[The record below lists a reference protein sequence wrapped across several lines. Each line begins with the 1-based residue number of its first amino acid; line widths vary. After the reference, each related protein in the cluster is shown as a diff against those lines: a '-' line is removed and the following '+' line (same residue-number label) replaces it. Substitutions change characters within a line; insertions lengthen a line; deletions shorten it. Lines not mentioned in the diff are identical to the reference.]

1 MNKKLSLYSLVLLFP
16 LVSFAQPTNELN
28 LVEQA
33 IKNYMRQ
40 TTSAEVHVENI
51 RIEGALSTAEVTA
64 KGSESAMVCLKK
76 SNDKWVVVNMGSGF
90 GPGDCE

>member
-1 MNKKLSLYSLVLLFP
+1 MSKT
-16 LVSFAQPTNELN
+16 FAS
-28 LVEQA
+28 
-33 IKNYMRQ
+33 KD
-40 TTSAEVHVENI
+40 
-51 RIEGALSTAEVTA
+51 ALSTAEVTA